1 MLWLSV
7 RSNYS
12 VHKNKYPLFY
22 QIPFSNLLLYP
33 PSLCMIVLVCAVVA
47 ALFQQKRTAIGLT
60 AMGLIWVLIWSLPV
74 TTLYLGG
81 KLESRYPYGAPESL
95 ERADYIV
102 VLGGN
107 TQANRSN
114 WFEPYNR
121 ATATDRIDRAAAL
134 YFAGRAPKILV
145 AGGAYEGRVSE
156 AQGMAKVLRQ
166 KGVPEQDIVQ
176 EKESRNTYE
185 NALYTERL
193 LKSQPHSRLLLVT
206 SALHMPRA
214 QATFKRLDMP
224 TIPAGVAP
232 QIVEPDDYAFNI
244 WLPHTRS
251 LEASR
256 TILKEYFG
264 LLGYWLRGWI

>member
-1 MLWLSV
+1 M
-7 RSNYS
+7 
-12 VHKNKYPLFY
+12 
-22 QIPFSNLLLYP
+22 ILL
-33 PSLCMIVLVCAVVA
+33 VGAVIA
-47 ALFQQKRTAIGLT
+47 ALLQKRKAAVCLT
-60 AMGLIWVLIWSLPV
+60 LAGVAWVLIWSLPI

-81 KLESRYPYGAPESL
+81 KLEARYPYRLPENT
-95 ERADYIV
+95 EQAEYIV

-134 YFAGRAPKILV
+134 YSAQRAPKIIV
-145 AGGAYEGRVSE
+145 TGGPHEGRISE
-156 AQGMAKVLRQ
+156 AQGMAKVLRL
-166 KGVPEQDIVQ
+166 KGVPEQAIIL

-185 NALYTERL
+185 NAIFTERL
-193 LKSQPHSRLLLVT
+193 LKKLPNGKILVVT

-214 QATFKRLDMP
+214 LATFQRLNMP
-224 TIPAGVAP
+224 VIPAVVAP
-232 QIVEPDDYAFNI
+232 QIVPPDDYTLNV

-256 TILKEYFG
+256 TIIKEYFG

>member
-1 MLWLSV
+1 
-7 RSNYS
+7 
-12 VHKNKYPLFY
+12 
-22 QIPFSNLLLYP
+22 
-33 PSLCMIVLVCAVVA
+33 MIVLVCAVVA
-47 ALFQQKRTAIGLT
+47 ALFQRKRASISLT
-60 AMGLIWVLIWSLPV
+60 LVGLIWVLIWSLPV
-74 TTLYLGG
+74 TTLYFGG
-81 KLESRYPYGAPESL
+81 RLESRFPYGIPESF

-102 VLGGN
+102 VLGGQ

-121 ATATDRIDRAAAL
+121 VTATDRIDRATAL

-145 AGGAYEGRVSE
+145 VGGAYEGKVSD

-166 KGVPEQDIVQ
+166 KGVPEQDIIL

-185 NALYTERL
+185 NALFTERL
-193 LKSQPHSRLLLVT
+193 LKTQPHAKLLLVT

-214 QATFKRLDMP
+214 QASFKRLYLS
-224 TIPAGVAP
+224 TSPAGVAP
-232 QIVEPDDYAFNI
+232 QIVPPDDYAFNI
-244 WLPHTRS
+244 WLPHMRS

-264 LLGYWLRGWI
+264 YLGYWLRGWI

>member
-1 MLWLSV
+1 
-7 RSNYS
+7 
-12 VHKNKYPLFY
+12 
-22 QIPFSNLLLYP
+22 
-33 PSLCMIVLVCAVVA
+33 MIVLVCAVVA
-47 ALFQQKRTAIGLT
+47 ALFLRKRTAIYLTLAGL
-60 AMGLIWVLIWSLPV
+60 LWVLIWSLPV
-74 TTLYLGG
+74 TTLYFGG
-81 KLESRYPYGAPESL
+81 RLESRFAYGIPESF

-145 AGGAYEGRVSE
+145 VGGAYEGKISE

-166 KGVPEQDIVQ
+166 KGVPDQDIIL

-185 NALYTERL
+185 NAVFTDRL
-193 LKSQPHSRLLLVT
+193 LKNQPHAKLLLVT

-214 QATFKRLDMP
+214 QATFKRLEMSI
-224 TIPAGVAP
+224 IPAGVAP
-232 QIVEPDDYAFNI
+232 QIVMPDDDALNI
-244 WLPHTRS
+244 WLPHARS

-256 TILKEYFG
+256 TILKEYLG
-264 LLGYWLRGWI
+264 SLGYWLRGWI

>member
-1 MLWLSV
+1 
-7 RSNYS
+7 
-12 VHKNKYPLFY
+12 
-22 QIPFSNLLLYP
+22 
-33 PSLCMIVLVCAVVA
+33 MIVLVCAVIA
-47 ALFQQKRTAIGLT
+47 ALFQQKRTAISLT
-60 AMGLIWVLIWSLPV
+60 LAGLIWVLIWSLPA
-74 TTLYLGG
+74 TTLFLGG
-81 KLESRYPYGAPESL
+81 RLESRYPYQTPESVEL
-95 ERADYIV
+95 ADYIV

-145 AGGAYEGRVSE
+145 TGGAYEGRVSE

-166 KGVPEQDIVQ
+166 KGVPDQAIVL

-185 NALYTERL
+185 NALFTERL
-193 LKSQPHSRLLLVT
+193 LKNLPHSKLLLVT

-214 QATFKRLDMP
+214 LATFQRLNMP
-224 TIPAGVAP
+224 AIPAGVAP
-232 QIVEPDDYAFNI
+232 QIVPPDDYI
-244 WLPHTRS
+244 LDLWLPHTRS

-264 LLGYWLRGWI
+264 LLGYWIRGWI

>member
-1 MLWLSV
+1 LVPACHDTLS
-7 RSNYS
+7 
-12 VHKNKYPLFY
+12 
-22 QIPFSNLLLYP
+22 
-33 PSLCMIVLVCAVVA
+33 
-47 ALFQQKRTAIGLT
+47 
-60 AMGLIWVLIWSLPV
+60 
-74 TTLYLGG
+74 GG
-81 KLESRYPYGAPESL
+81 RLESRYPYGPPESL
-95 ERADYIV
+95 ARADYIV

-107 TQANRSN
+107 TQANRAN

-134 YFAGRAPKILV
+134 YFAGKAPKILV
-145 AGGAYEGRVSE
+145 SGGAYEGRVSE
-156 AQGMAKVLRQ
+156 AQGMAKVLRL

-185 NALYTERL
+185 NALFTKQL
-193 LKSQPHSRLLLVT
+193 LNNQAHSKLLLVT
-206 SALHMPRA
+206 SALHIPRA

-232 QIVEPDDYAFNI
+232 QIVMPEDYALNI

>member
-1 MLWLSV
+1 
-7 RSNYS
+7 
-12 VHKNKYPLFY
+12 
-22 QIPFSNLLLYP
+22 
-33 PSLCMIVLVCAVVA
+33 MIVLVAAVLA
-47 ALFQQKRTAIGLT
+47 ALTQHKRTAITLTLAGL
-60 AMGLIWVLIWSLPV
+60 AWVLLWSLPV
-74 TTLYLGG
+74 TTLYFGG
-81 KLESRYPYGAPESL
+81 KLESRYPFRLPETL
-95 ERADYIV
+95 EQADYIV

-134 YFAGRAPKILV
+134 YFAGRAPNILV
-145 AGGAYEGRVSE
+145 TGGAYEGRVSE

-166 KGVPEQDIVQ
+166 KGVPDKAIIL

-185 NALYTERL
+185 NALFAQRTLKDHPYQRL
-193 LKSQPHSRLLLVT
+193 LVVT

-214 QATFKRLDMP
+214 LASFQQLKMP
-224 TIPAGVAP
+224 AVAAGVAP
-232 QIVEPDDYAFNI
+232 QIVAPDDYTLNI

-256 TILKEYFG
+256 TIIKEYFG
-264 LLGYWLRGWI
+264 FLGYWMRGWI

>member
-1 MLWLSV
+1 MMWLSM
-7 RSNYS
+7 RSIYS
-12 VHKNKYPLFY
+12 NHKNKYPLFY

-33 PSLCMIVLVCAVVA
+33 PSLCMIVLVCAVIA

-81 KLESRYPYGAPESL
+81 KLESRYPYGAPESF
-95 ERADYIV
+95 ERADYII

-185 NALYTERL
+185 NALFTERL
-193 LKSQPHSRLLLVT
+193 LKNHPHSRLLLVT

-214 QATFKRLDMP
+214 QATFKQLDMP

-232 QIVEPDDYAFNI
+232 QIVEPDDYALNI

>member
-1 MLWLSV
+1 MML
-7 RSNYS
+7 
-12 VHKNKYPLFY
+12 
-22 QIPFSNLLLYP
+22 
-33 PSLCMIVLVCAVVA
+33 LVCAVLA
-47 ALFQQKRTAIGLT
+47 ALFQQKRTAISLTTVGL
-60 AMGLIWVLIWSLPV
+60 AWVLIWSLPV
-74 TTLYLGG
+74 TTLYFGG
-81 KLESRYPYGAPESL
+81 RLEARYPYKLPETL
-95 ERADYIV
+95 EQADYII

-121 ATATDRIDRAAAL
+121 ATATDRIDRAAML

-145 AGGAYEGRVSE
+145 TGGAYEGRVSE

-166 KGVPEQDIVQ
+166 KGVPDSAIVL

-185 NALYTERL
+185 NALFAERL
-193 LKSQPHSRLLLVT
+193 LKNLPHSKLLLVT

-214 QATFKRLDMP
+214 LATFQRLDMP
-224 TIPAGVAP
+224 AIPAGVAP
-232 QIVEPDDYAFNI
+232 QIVPPDDYILNL

-256 TILKEYFG
+256 TIIKEYFG
-264 LLGYWLRGWI
+264 LLGYWLRGWL

>member
-1 MLWLSV
+1 M
-7 RSNYS
+7 
-12 VHKNKYPLFY
+12 F
-22 QIPFSNLLLYP
+22 
-33 PSLCMIVLVCAVVA
+33 
-47 ALFQQKRTAIGLT
+47 
-60 AMGLIWVLIWSLPV
+60 
-74 TTLYLGG
+74 
-81 KLESRYPYGAPESL
+81 GAPESFR
-95 ERADYIV
+95 RADYIV

-121 ATATDRIDRAAAL
+121 ATATDRVDRAAAL
-134 YFAGRAPKILV
+134 YFAGRAPKIIV
-145 AGGAYEGRVSE
+145 SGGAYEGRVSE

-166 KGVPEQDIVQ
+166 KGVPEQDIIM

-185 NALYTERL
+185 NALFTQRL
-193 LKSQPHSRLLLVT
+193 IKNETHPELLLVT

-214 QATFKRLDMP
+214 QATFKRLGMQ
-224 TIPAGVAP
+224 TVPAAVSP
-232 QIVEPDDYAFNI
+232 QIVAPEDYALNI

-264 LLGYWLRGWI
+264 LLGYWLRDWL

>member
-1 MLWLSV
+1 
-7 RSNYS
+7 
-12 VHKNKYPLFY
+12 
-22 QIPFSNLLLYP
+22 
-33 PSLCMIVLVCAVVA
+33 MIVLVCAVVA
-47 ALFQQKRTAIGLT
+47 ALFQQKRTAISLT
-60 AMGLIWVLIWSLPV
+60 MAGLIWVLIWSLPV
-74 TTLYLGG
+74 TTLYFGG
-81 KLESRYPYGAPESL
+81 RLESRYPYGVPESFKG
-95 ERADYIV
+95 ADYIV

-121 ATATDRIDRAAAL
+121 ATATDRIDRSAVL
-134 YFAGRAPKILV
+134 YFAGKATKILV
-145 AGGAYEGRVSE
+145 SGGAYEGRVSE

-166 KGVPEQDIVQ
+166 KGVPEQDIIL

-185 NALYTERL
+185 NALFTERM
-193 LKSQPHSRLLLVT
+193 LKNQPDSRLLLVT

-214 QATFKRLDMP
+214 QATFKKLDMQ

-232 QIVEPDDYAFNI
+232 QIVTPEDYSLNI